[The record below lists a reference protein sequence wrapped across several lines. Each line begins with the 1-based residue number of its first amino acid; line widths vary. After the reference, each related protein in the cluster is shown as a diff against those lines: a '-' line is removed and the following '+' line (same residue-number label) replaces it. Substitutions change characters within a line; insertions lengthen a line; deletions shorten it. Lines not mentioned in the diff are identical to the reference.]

1 MKTSHPNSAEFGRKI
16 GSQAKRAKYERD
28 RRNKINVAL
37 ERLREKIPIN
47 TVQLKELTT
56 LETLRS
62 AINYI
67 NALQKMLETNEQPP
81 PLPIANS
88 LPKETL
94 SSTTEQLATMTQ
106 VQPQPVN
113 QQGQIDTFSVH
124 GSSSQHAVYSY
135 HHPQQEFVSSDPT
148 PTSSCSL
155 PQYFYYP
162 NQPHAAPRQG
172 PIDFQQYHHM

>member
-1 MKTSHPNSAEFGRKI
+1 MKASHPNFAELNKEI

-81 PLPIANS
+81 PLQIANTLS
-88 LPKETL
+88 KETL
-94 SSTTEQLATMTQ
+94 SSTTERLATMTQ

-113 QQGQIDTFSVH
+113 QQGQIDTFTVP

-135 HHPQQEFVSSDPT
+135 HYPQQELVSSDLT
-148 PTSSCSL
+148 LNSSRSL

-172 PIDFQQYHHM
+172 PIDFSQYHHM